1 MKKKNLFPGIF
12 LTICT
17 LLFYLPIFV
26 MILYSFNESKMNAVW
41 TGFSLKW
48 YHSLFANRDM
58 FEALRNSILLA
69 ILASFAAA
77 IIGTLAAY
85 GFSRIKMRSQTVI
98 ETLSMLPLMTPEI
111 ILGMVLLAFFSLLG
125 LPFGITTLVIGHT
138 TFCIPYVYMMVKA
151 RLVGMDQSL
160 LEAARDL
167 GASEIR
173 VFFDITLP
181 MLLPAILSGML
192 LSFAMSFDD
201 VIISIFVTGAK
212 FNTLPIKIYTQMR
225 TGVSPEINA
234 LCALMFGVTLIV
246 LIVSYL
252 VNRIKTIR
260 THK

>member
-1 MKKKNLFPGIF
+1 
-12 LTICT
+12 
-17 LLFYLPIFV
+17 
-26 MILYSFNESKMNAVW
+26 
-41 TGFSLKW
+41 
-48 YHSLFANRDM
+48 
-58 FEALRNSILLA
+58 
-69 ILASFAAA
+69 
-77 IIGTLAAY
+77 
-85 GFSRIKMRSQTVI
+85 MRSQTAI

-111 ILGMVLLAFFSLLG
+111 ILGMVLLTFFSLLG

-160 LEAARDL
+160 PEAARDL

-252 VNRIKTIR
+252 INQIKTIR